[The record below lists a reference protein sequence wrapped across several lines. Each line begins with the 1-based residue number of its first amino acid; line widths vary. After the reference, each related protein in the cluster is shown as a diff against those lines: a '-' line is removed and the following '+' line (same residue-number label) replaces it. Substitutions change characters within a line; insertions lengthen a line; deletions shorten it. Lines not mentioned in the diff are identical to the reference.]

1 MARTTSFVPSLTS
14 VDTTPQAVV
23 GSILQNANRS
33 YKYVKFAGTVN
44 VAAGDL
50 VGYVAS
56 AGATDT
62 MNTVDGAVG
71 VGPAGVAQA
80 AVLTTGGVQY
90 GFIQIRGW
98 AISSAAIAGGATAG
112 QTLKQGTYPAF
123 TLQTAATIPNAG
135 TLFDATNRIVS
146 LTCPD

>member
-1 MARTTSFVPSLTS
+1 MARTTSFVPALTDVS
-14 VDTTPQAVV
+14 TTPQATV
-23 GSILQNANRS
+23 GTLLQNANRT
-33 YKYVKFAGTVN
+33 YKYVKFAGAN
-44 VAAGDL
+44 AVAAGDL

-71 VGPAGVAQA
+71 SGPAGVAVA
-80 AVLTTGGVQY
+80 AVATAGGVQY
-90 GFIQIRGW
+90 GFIQTRGY
-98 AISSAAIAGGATAG
+98 AISSAAIAGGASAG

-123 TLQTAATIPNAG
+123 TLQTAATIPNAA
-135 TLFDATNRIVS
+135 TLFDATNKIVA

>member
-1 MARTTSFVPSLTS
+1 MARTASFVPALTD
-14 VDTTPQAVV
+14 VDTTAKAVV
-23 GSILQNANRS
+23 GSLLQNANRT
-33 YKYVKFAGTVN
+33 YKYVKFSGSNA

-71 VGPAGVAQA
+71 SGPAGVAQA
-80 AVLTTGGVQY
+80 AVLTAGGVQY

-98 AISSAAIAGGATAG
+98 AVAASAIAGGASAG

-135 TLFDATNRIVS
+135 TLFDATNKIVA